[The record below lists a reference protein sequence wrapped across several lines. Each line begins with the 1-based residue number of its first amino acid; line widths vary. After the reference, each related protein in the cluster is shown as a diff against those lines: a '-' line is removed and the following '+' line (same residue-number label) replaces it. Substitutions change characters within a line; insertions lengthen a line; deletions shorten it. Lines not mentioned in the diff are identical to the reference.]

1 MYVDITVLYQQFFRY
16 RYSAVR
22 LAGLSVFSVGIFVL
36 YVLAGTSFEDFAG
49 TLFLK
54 NSLFFFKR
62 RAKCTKRGPKP
73 PLLRKKGAPANFLR
87 GSRQNFDTECTD
99 QDILWYWYW

>member
-1 MYVDITVLYQQFFRY
+1 MMYVDTTVLYQQFFRY

-22 LAGLSVFSVGIFVL
+22 FAGLSVFSVGIFVL

-54 NSLFFFKR
+54 NSAGIPFFLQKEGKVYKEG
-62 RAKCTKRGPKP
+62 AEAP
-73 PLLRKKGAPANFLR
+73 P
-87 GSRQNFDTECTD
+87 S
-99 QDILWYWYW
+99 